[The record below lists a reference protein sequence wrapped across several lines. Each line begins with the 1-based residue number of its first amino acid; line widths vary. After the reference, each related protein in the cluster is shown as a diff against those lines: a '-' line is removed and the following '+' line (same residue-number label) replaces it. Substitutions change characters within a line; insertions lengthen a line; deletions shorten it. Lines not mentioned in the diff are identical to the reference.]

1 MQAVFSLA
9 GKNSGGYEYV
19 FAVQRAGKKLPEKYI
34 QGDRKVQLS

>member
-9 GKNSGGYEYV
+9 SKNSGGYEYM
-19 FAVQRAGKKLPEKYI
+19 FAVQRAEKKLPEKYV